1 MCIEQTELKNY
12 RYNAVNKIAAA
23 KHTIYKYN
31 VYNVLCGLEIYEM
44 YCKCYVDVVVL

>member
-12 RYNAVNKIAAA
+12 RYNAVNKIVAA

-31 VYNVLCGLEIYEM
+31 DKCNIYS
-44 YCKCYVDVVVL
+44 VVWS